1 MRETAR
7 DHYRRIAVESAT
19 PAALIGMLYEGAA
32 TGLHRAA
39 AAAAAGQIERRVE
52 HGNRA
57 LAIIAHLRSSLDLE
71 RGGQVA
77 ATLRQFYIVAERH
90 ILRAGIENSA
100 AMFAEL
106 ETQFAGLREAWRA
119 VERDEA
125 RGFAPAAAG
134 GRR

>member
-7 DHYRRIAVESAT
+7 DHYRRMAVESAT
-19 PAALIGMLYEGAA
+19 PAGLIGMLYEGVV
-32 TGLHRAA
+32 TGLHRAG

-52 HGNRA
+52 HSNRA
-57 LAIIAHLRSSLDLE
+57 LAIIAHLLSSLDRE
-71 RGGQVA
+71 RSGPVA
-77 ATLRQFYIVAERH
+77 ATLRHFYAAAERH
-90 ILRAGIENSA
+90 IVQAGIQNSG
-100 AMFAEL
+100 AMFAAL

-125 RGFAPAAAG
+125 RGFPPPAAD